1 MLINMG
7 MKTKELTGLRIRELR
22 RSKGMS
28 QEVLA
33 ERVGISSKYLSSIER
48 GKENPTF
55 DTFIK
60 LAAALH
66 IELASL
72 FDFSHKGKSAKELKG
87 FIADMVKSGNE
98 EKLELAARLLKA
110 IYL

>member
-1 MLINMG
+1 MTI
-7 MKTKELTGLRIRELR
+7 KELSGLRIRELR
-22 RSKGMS
+22 HSKGMS

-33 ERVGISSKYLSSIER
+33 EKVGISSKYLSSIER

-60 LAAALH
+60 MSGALDVDLA
-66 IELASL
+66 EL
-72 FDFSHKGKSAKELKG
+72 FNFSHKGKSAKELREL
-87 FIADMVKSGNE
+87 IIRLVKDSGD
-98 EKLELAARLLKA
+98 EKLELAAKLLKA